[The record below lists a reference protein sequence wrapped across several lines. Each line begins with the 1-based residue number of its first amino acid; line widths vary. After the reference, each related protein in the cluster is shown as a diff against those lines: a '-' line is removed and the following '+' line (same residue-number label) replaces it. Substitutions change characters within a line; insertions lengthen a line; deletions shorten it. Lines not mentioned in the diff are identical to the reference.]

1 MARVVSE
8 IVDVYVFRRRDPSVD
23 YLLLRRSEVEVL
35 PGTWQAVHGH
45 IRPGETAPQT
55 ALRELSEETGLEPLA
70 MHQIDVV
77 NTFYQA
83 RDDTVHHCPCFAV
96 EVAND
101 AEPVLDEEHD
111 AYEWIDYDQAMAR
124 FPWPGQRRALRE
136 IRHEIVHRGPAIQYL
151 RIDLP

>member
-8 IVDVYVFRRRDPSVD
+8 IVDVYVFRRRDPCVD

-35 PGTWQAVHGH
+35 PGTWQAVHGR

-77 NTFYQA
+77 NENEARGRCYYAVLTDKGLDHWGRYVDEYRKLEGEWRFWKRVVTVDAGVPDGWSQA
-83 RDDTVHHCPCFAV
+83 SETTAS
-96 EVAND
+96 
-101 AEPVLDEEHD
+101 
-111 AYEWIDYDQAMAR
+111 
-124 FPWPGQRRALRE
+124 
-136 IRHEIVHRGPAIQYL
+136 
-151 RIDLP
+151 

>member
-23 YLLLRRSEVEVL
+23 YLLLRRSDVEVL

-45 IRPGETAPQT
+45 VRPGETAPQT
-55 ALRELSEETGLEPLA
+55 ALRELAEETGLEPLA
-70 MHQIDVV
+70 MHQIDGV

-96 EVAND
+96 EVAGD
-101 AEPVLDEEHD
+101 AEPVLNEEHD
-111 AYEWIDYDQAMAR
+111 AYEWFDYDTAIGR
-124 FPWPGQRRALRE
+124 FLWPGQRRALRE
-136 IRHEIVHRGPAIQYL
+136 IKDEIVQRGPAIQYL
-151 RIDLP
+151 RIELP